1 VLTLR
6 PAQPDDEP
14 FLYRLYC
21 STRQDEMDAWGWGA
35 AQREAFLQLQF
46 RAQRRHYETQATPA
60 DHQVICQDGSPIG
73 QMIVIRKAEEI
84 LLADIALLPSHR
96 NAGIGTS
103 LIKGVLS
110 EAAQAGKPVLLH
122 VLIGSPAQRLYERLG
137 FASIGNN
144 GLHILMERKPAV
156 GISVREN

>member
-1 VLTLR
+1 LTLR

-21 STRQDEMDAWGWGA
+21 STRQDEMDAWGWA
-35 AQREAFLQLQF
+35 DAQREAFLQLQF
-46 RAQRRHYETQATPA
+46 RAQQRHYEAQDTPA
-60 DHQVICQDGSPIG
+60 DCQIICQDGQPIG
-73 QMIVIRKAEEI
+73 QLIVIRKAEEI
-84 LLADIALLPSHR
+84 LLADISLLPSHR
-96 NAGIGTS
+96 NAGIGTN

-137 FASIGNN
+137 FAPVGYN
-144 GLHILMERKPAV
+144 GMHILMERRLPFV
-156 GISVREN
+156 I